1 MGLELTI
8 FGCVA
13 PGFEGSEE
21 RLLCSQ
27 DLHRARRTLGQIR
40 QRTLTKRIL
49 SKIPYAREL
58 DKKTVQ
64 EKRLAKGKQKHDL

>member
-13 PGFEGSEE
+13 PGFEGSKE
-21 RLLCSQ
+21 RLLRSQ

-58 DKKTVQ
+58 NKKTVQ
-64 EKRLAKGKQKHDL
+64 EKRLAKGKYDL